1 MSGETDPDNAPEE
14 VAAAV
19 TAVTEAL
26 GDADGLAAFTD
37 FDGTLAP
44 IVDRPDAARIAPAV
58 EEELTVLRD
67 HPETVVAVVSGRA
80 LDDLRERVGVDGIGL
95 AGNHG
100 LELHAG
106 DETVVNPD
114 AKAAKETI
122 DAVCQ
127 RLRET
132 IDIAGAV
139 VENKGV
145 TATIHYRMVDDSEVP
160 LVRDRVQDAIAP
172 TSLRL
177 TEGKEVLELRPDVEW
192 DKGRAVEWLL
202 DHLTPDGEGWT
213 PVYVGDDTTDE
224 AAFRALPPEG
234 VGVKVGG
241 EETAADYRVRD
252 VDDVR
257 RFFEGVV
264 GSPELGD
271 S

>member
-1 MSGETDPDNAPEE
+1 MSGETEGTTGG

-19 TAVTEAL
+19 EAVTEAAE
-26 GDADGLAAFTD
+26 DADGLAVFTD

-44 IVDRPDAARIAPAV
+44 IVNRPDAATISPGV
-58 EEELTVLRD
+58 EEELAVLRD

-80 LDDLRERVGVDGIGL
+80 LDDLRERVDVDRIAY

-100 LELHAG
+100 LELETA
-106 DETVVNPD
+106 DKTVVNSD
-114 AKAAKETI
+114 AQKAHDAI
-122 DAVCQ
+122 NAVCQ

-132 IDIAGAV
+132 IDVPGAV

-145 TATIHYRMVDDSEVP
+145 TATVHYRMVEDSEVP

-177 TEGKEVLELRPDVEW
+177 TEGKEVLELRPAVEW
-192 DKGRAVEWLL
+192 DKDRAVEWLL
-202 DHLTPDGEGWT
+202 DHLTSDSERWP

-224 AAFRALPPEG
+224 AAFRALPDEG
-234 VGVKVGG
+234 VGVKVGEG
-241 EETAADYRVRD
+241 ETAADYRVED

-257 RFFEGVV
+257 RFFEGVL
-264 GSPELGD
+264 GSPALGEP
-271 S
+271 

>member
-1 MSGETDPDNAPEE
+1 MSGQTDGTTEG

-19 TAVTEAL
+19 DAVTEAVS
-26 GDADGLAAFTD
+26 DADGLAVFTD

-44 IVDRPDAARIAPAV
+44 IVDRPDAASMPPAV
-58 EEELTVLRD
+58 EEELAVLRD
-67 HPETVVAVVSGRA
+67 HPETAVAVVSGRA
-80 LDDLRERVGVDGIGL
+80 LDDLRERVDVDGIAY

-100 LELHAG
+100 LELHG
-106 DETVVNPD
+106 DGETVVNPD
-114 AKAAKETI
+114 AQQARNAI
-122 DAVCQ
+122 NAVCQ

-132 IDIAGAV
+132 IDVPGAV

-145 TATIHYRMVDDSEVP
+145 TATVHYRMVDDSGVP
-160 LVRDRVQDAIAP
+160 LVRDRVQDAVAP

-202 DHLTPDGEGWT
+202 DHLTSDSEQWP

-224 AAFRALPPEG
+224 AAFRALPDDG
-234 VGVKVGG
+234 VGVKVGEG
-241 EETAADYRVRD
+241 ETAAEFRVGD

-264 GSPELGD
+264 GSPALGEP
-271 S
+271 